1 MRPGPRRTPPCES
14 QQFPEGIGARRK
26 RKREFLAV
34 LRSGFQSSAIADVLD
49 QTSLAQMRANGGVV
63 PAKQPERKRR

>member
-1 MRPGPRRTPPCES
+1 VRISGGPE
-14 QQFPEGIGARRK
+14 IG
-26 RKREFLAV
+26 LP
-34 LRSGFQSSAIADVLD
+34 SSAIADVLD